1 MIDQSCDRHGQWP
14 WRSQLEK
21 TGVDLEF
28 VLRDAVT
35 WQFCD
40 SVICCFAVGG
50 LCPVWLGLQ
59 CTPSRLNSALC
70 PKLHPLTF
78 TCCHS
83 PGRLDRA
90 NYIAQIILISVH
102 KYEFTG
108 HKCRGRALPR
118 NLASVASFAK
128 KQILLPLL
136 LSDAPS
142 FFWVVIIFF
151 LAVWFSLESAKR

>member
-1 MIDQSCDRHGQWP
+1 MGSEGCLVKWHTFPLFLCALSPKLVSW
-14 WRSQLEK
+14 
-21 TGVDLEF
+21 
-28 VLRDAVT
+28 DAVT

-40 SVICCFAVGG
+40 SVICCLAVGG
-50 LCPVWLGLQ
+50 LCAVWLGLQ

-70 PKLHPLTF
+70 PKLHPTHLHF

-128 KQILLPLL
+128 KQILVPLL
-136 LSDAPS
+136 L
-142 FFWVVIIFF
+142 FFSLMPRRS
-151 LAVWFSLESAKR
+151 LAVDSASSSELW